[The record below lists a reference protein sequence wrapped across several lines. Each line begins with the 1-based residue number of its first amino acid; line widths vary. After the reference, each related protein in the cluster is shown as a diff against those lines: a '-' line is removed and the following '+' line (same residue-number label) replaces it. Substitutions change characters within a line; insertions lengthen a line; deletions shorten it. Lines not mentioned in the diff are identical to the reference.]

1 MKLPLCTSG
10 LALLAAAPAPVASA
24 AAVAPGTGFVAG
36 FAVTGIV
43 VFAGAATVFTAP
55 GAVAMRTVF
64 CHGV

>member
-1 MKLPLCTSG
+1 MKRPLCKSG

-36 FAVTGIV
+36 FAITGIV
-43 VFAGAATVFTAP
+43 VFSGAAAVFAAP
-55 GAVAMRTVF
+55 GAVAMKTVF